1 MKHIDGRE
9 MFGFFLKLI
18 VQVNVS
24 QLLVEIGDFEALFVL
39 IKLEMFVDTTST
51 TRAATTAST
60 TASAFVAA
68 ASG

>member
-39 IKLEMFVDTTST
+39 IKLEMFVGTAST
-51 TRAATTAST
+51 ARAATTAAT